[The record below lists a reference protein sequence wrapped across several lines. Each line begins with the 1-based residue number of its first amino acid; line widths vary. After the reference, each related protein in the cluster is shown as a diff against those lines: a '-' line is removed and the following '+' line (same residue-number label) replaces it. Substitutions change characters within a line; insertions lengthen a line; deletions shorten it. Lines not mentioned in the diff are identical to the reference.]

1 MGLQSGNLTAAGEH
15 QSYYGSAAGLHDP
28 FARESTDVLRRRAEN
43 LLDEMMLGAADIGG
57 DYVTDY
63 GSTGYTNGSAASI
76 DSGTTSAAPPVANN
90 GAFAE
95 SGASDYE
102 FPGVSA
108 SAPRD
113 LDAIM
118 LDVAAVAGAQE
129 IVTSGKSP
137 LSGSGDARYS
147 TGETGQAP
155 RLVSAA
161 DRYATADKSG
171 APSRSDGASTGPV
184 NGAVRRQSA
193 STASTMT
200 VGARA
205 SLRST
210 LLPRNSEVDA
220 NVAQHEIDVLLHE
233 VAAVLPPGHEATERS
248 RHLLSKAQTI
258 LHSDQSRSAEIEYYL
273 QQVRRILER
282 TQQRKAWSDLYR
294 SRLWT
299 YLVSWTLLA
308 LVVLTGIA
316 LYRSEFAFLLVASTG
331 ASPEAPWIIF
341 AGMTLAAA
349 CAGALGAIVGV
360 YAGIARRQRTEHGYF
375 DRKYGLR
382 GLLMPL
388 FGFFFGSLIAIVTA
402 TLFHFVGVE
411 PNQSALILIPIVIA
425 FAVGLGQE
433 SLYGAR

>member
-63 GSTGYTNGSAASI
+63 GSAGYTNGSAASI

-95 SGASDYE
+95 SAASDYE
-102 FPGVSA
+102 FPVASA

-113 LDAIM
+113 LDATR
-118 LDVAAVAGAQE
+118 LDVASAAGAHDTA
-129 IVTSGKSP
+129 TSGNSP
-137 LSGSGDARYS
+137 ISGAGDAQHS
-147 TGETGQAP
+147 TDAVSQAP